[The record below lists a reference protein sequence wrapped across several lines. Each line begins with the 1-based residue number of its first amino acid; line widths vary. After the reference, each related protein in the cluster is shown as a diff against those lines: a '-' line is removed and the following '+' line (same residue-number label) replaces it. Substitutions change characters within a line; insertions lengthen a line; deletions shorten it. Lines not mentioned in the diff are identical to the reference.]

1 MAIDR
6 LSSVSALTTADLIPL
21 FSGAIGSDAK
31 ATLGLLVTW
40 LQAQLTADTAFTHQY
55 SAPSA
60 TGWAVTVAPPA
71 DGGNVYLLLTP
82 TAGFAAGTVTLPAAA
97 VHGQEVV
104 AACTQAVT
112 TLTVAGNGNT
122 VNGAPTT
129 LAANGFFRLRYD
141 GVLDTWNRIG

>member
-6 LSSVSALTTADLIPL
+6 LSSVSALSAADLIPL

-60 TGWAVTVAPPA
+60 TGWSVTVAPPA

-82 TAGFAAGTVTLPAAA
+82 TAGFAAGTVTLPSAAE
-97 VHGQEVV
+97 HGQEVV
-104 AACTQAVT
+104 VACTQAVT
-112 TLTVAGNGNT
+112 ALTVAG
-122 VNGAPTT
+122 
-129 LAANGFFRLRYD
+129 RLS
-141 GVLDTWNRIG
+141 VM